1 MMARNF
7 ASYMLNL
14 RKRETG
20 DLIDNRK
27 ASLRKYLL
35 TVETRRIGNEEG
47 TSRGK
52 ERSARV
58 SRRGGDR
65 NGRVKGN
72 RGGGKERESER
83 EWDRGIRKEELSR
96 IEVSETPR
104 RGALGKSNTN
114 ERRNEQTNQA
124 RRSTVRGGK
133 MKVDTARRKGRGND
147 RRRAREAVPE

>member
-1 MMARNF
+1 MKICKSNAHKLRLLKSNIFYNVSLQICTFYVKSPAKRMMARDF
-7 ASYMLNL
+7 ASYTLDL

-58 SRRGGDR
+58 SRRGGGG

-72 RGGGKERESER
+72 RDGGKERGVKESE
-83 EWDRGIRKEELSR
+83 
-96 IEVSETPR
+96 IER
-104 RGALGKSNTN
+104 
-114 ERRNEQTNQA
+114 
-124 RRSTVRGGK
+124 
-133 MKVDTARRKGRGND
+133 
-147 RRRAREAVPE
+147 

>member
-14 RKRETG
+14 QKRETE

-58 SRRGGDR
+58 SRRGGGG

-72 RGGGKERESER
+72 RGGGKERGVKESE
-83 EWDRGIRKEELSR
+83 
-96 IEVSETPR
+96 IER
-104 RGALGKSNTN
+104 
-114 ERRNEQTNQA
+114 
-124 RRSTVRGGK
+124 
-133 MKVDTARRKGRGND
+133 
-147 RRRAREAVPE
+147 